1 MFLYTIPFFI
11 TLVSIFAFDIN
22 GYKKGK
28 IIVWAFLYIYLLL
41 LIGFRYRVGGDTINY
56 MGYYEWQSDLEN
68 YQVTFGD
75 IMQPGYNFLCA
86 VTKSISPDF
95 YVFQLLHSFIVNTL
109 LFIFISKN
117 TKYIFS
123 ALFVFFFMSYMN
135 FTCEVMRESIAALI
149 FAFLY
154 KPLIQKKWMIY
165 YLGVTLC
172 MMFHL
177 SAFILIIFPFLTW
190 IKFNRKYLLLLI
202 CISLGM
208 FFLNRV
214 LILTQNVLI
223 IGDKIAD
230 YTNETTHGLLVDSL
244 KLLRLGLFPILFA
257 LLIKFGCHRKIMFEN
272 PIALLGLFGFMAFF
286 NPVIFGRVINYLIIF
301 FTLSFSFEIISLIK
315 SCKSNLRHNAITLSL
330 FFFILYGSGY
340 TMYKVYQ
347 LYTPYSSIFNPVNYD
362 RNIFN
367 K

>member
-1 MFLYTIPFFI
+1 
-11 TLVSIFAFDIN
+11 
-22 GYKKGK
+22 
-28 IIVWAFLYIYLLL
+28 
-41 LIGFRYRVGGDTINY
+41 
-56 MGYYEWQSDLEN
+56 
-68 YQVTFGD
+68 
-75 IMQPGYNFLCA
+75 
-86 VTKSISPDF
+86 
-95 YVFQLLHSFIVNTL
+95 
-109 LFIFISKN
+109 
-117 TKYIFS
+117 
-123 ALFVFFFMSYMN
+123 
-135 FTCEVMRESIAALI
+135 
-149 FAFLY
+149 
-154 KPLIQKKWMIY
+154 
-165 YLGVTLC
+165 
-172 MMFHL
+172 
-177 SAFILIIFPFLTW
+177 
-190 IKFNRKYLLLLI
+190 
-202 CISLGM
+202 M